1 MRKCSVFYGTLLALV
16 LVSLGVKADNNGNEN
31 VGHSGKTSEYTVAAY
46 IWPSCHDDPMGR
58 EVLWPEKTGEWE
70 IIKKGNPR
78 FPGHYQ
84 PKIPLWG
91 YELDNDP
98 KVMERWI
105 EAATDHGEYVYF

>member
-70 IIKKGNPR
+70 IIKKGNPGFRDITSLR
-78 FPGHYQ
+78 FPYGVMSWIT
-84 PKIPLWG
+84 IP
-91 YELDNDP
+91 
-98 KVMERWI
+98 R
-105 EAATDHGEYVYF
+105 